1 MPPVIPGQDLA
12 WLSISPQERS
22 FTKSVS
28 NDLRVGLIHHGI
40 SEPMETW
47 ACAQVLKPWVHP
59 KDLWPRSLKQY
70 KMREV
75 GSPEIGKSQATKPLL
90 GSYVNYYYYMYVH
103 IYIYIHCIY
112 VRIYY
117 NYIHTY
123 YIHAYINMYVYNCI
137 YIYIHT
143 HVCAILFALRMYMCA

>member
-103 IYIYIHCIY
+103 IYIHCIY

>member
-1 MPPVIPGQDLA
+1 
-12 WLSISPQERS
+12 
-22 FTKSVS
+22 
-28 NDLRVGLIHHGI
+28 
-40 SEPMETW
+40 
-47 ACAQVLKPWVHP
+47 
-59 KDLWPRSLKQY
+59 
-70 KMREV
+70 MREV

-103 IYIYIHCIY
+103 IYIHCIY

-137 YIYIHT
+137 YIYTYTCMCDSVRIT
-143 HVCAILFALRMYMCA
+143 HVYVRIDVEIPDSVFMRSQGLCRLRVFPGDCASSVQAVLL